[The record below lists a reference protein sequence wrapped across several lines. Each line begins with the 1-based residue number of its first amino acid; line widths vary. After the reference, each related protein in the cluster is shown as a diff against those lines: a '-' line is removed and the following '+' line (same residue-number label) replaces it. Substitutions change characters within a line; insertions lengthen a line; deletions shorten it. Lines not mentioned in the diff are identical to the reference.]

1 MLSSFDEHTLCRCQA
16 LQTHLPASARA
27 ISIALPHTAGQREWL
42 AATSPRTRWTVCF
55 GFPVAEVVLNEP
67 QIAAAIGEIKPHEWR
82 NSETRRVAHGSAPR
96 RCRVRSVIPA
106 RR

>member
-55 GFPVAEVVLNEP
+55 GFPVLNEP

-82 NSETRRVAHGSAPR
+82 NSETRRAAHGSAPR